1 MHYCLLLS
9 PYNSNAS
16 VDNVIKVRTFSV
28 SVTGV
33 RCMEAVVVKRQVCWR
48 DILSLLGLFF
58 MILQREKIYGQTFN
72 HLRSQAS
79 RI

>member
-1 MHYCLLLS
+1 
-9 PYNSNAS
+9 
-16 VDNVIKVRTFSV
+16 
-28 SVTGV
+28 
-33 RCMEAVVVKRQVCWR
+33 MEAVVVKRQVCWR

-79 RI
+79 RIGRRENLDPRAPRGPQLLACSSVHTSC